1 MRIQRPGGKTPVY
14 LSHYMLKH
22 VASGSGKLNFE
33 DDGIDGFLINI
44 EIIKSRSNQAGQS
57 VPIIFDK
64 IKGVSPIRTC
74 IQFAK
79 DNGLIGGNKNAMY
92 FFNNKDDKFKLRN
105 VEECF
110 SENKELYNIM
120 YQHIVPVLSTRL
132 SQVSS
137 AELEMDDELMDY

>member
-1 MRIQRPGGKTPVY
+1 M
-14 LSHYMLKH
+14 
-22 VASGSGKLNFE
+22 
-33 DDGIDGFLINI
+33 
-44 EIIKSRSNQAGQS
+44 
-57 VPIIFDK
+57 
-64 IKGVSPIRTC
+64 
-74 IQFAK
+74 
-79 DNGLIGGNKNAMY
+79 IGGNKNAMY
-92 FFNNKDDKFKLRN
+92 FINNKDDKFKLRN

>member
-1 MRIQRPGGKTPVY
+1 
-14 LSHYMLKH
+14 MLKH
-22 VASGSGKLNFE
+22 IASGSGKLNLE
-33 DDGIDGFLINI
+33 DDGIDGFMITI

-57 VPIIFDK
+57 VSIIYDK
-64 IKGVSPIRTC
+64 VKGVSPIRTC

-79 DNGLIGGNKNAMY
+79 ENGLIGGNKASMY
-92 FFNNKDDKFKLRN
+92 FINNKEDKFKLRN

-110 SENKELYNIM
+110 AENKNLYSIM

-137 AELEMDDELMDY
+137 SELEMDDELMDY